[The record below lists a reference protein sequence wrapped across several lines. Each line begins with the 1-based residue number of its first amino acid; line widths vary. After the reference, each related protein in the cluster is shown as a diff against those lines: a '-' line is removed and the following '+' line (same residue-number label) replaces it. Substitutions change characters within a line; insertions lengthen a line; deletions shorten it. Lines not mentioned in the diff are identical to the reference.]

1 MDKRTKSAKNF
12 FFLAV
17 NEAIAIA
24 FGLILPRMFIISYGS
39 EVNGLLNSLS
49 QFLVCLNL
57 FEAGIGGVTLQ
68 ALYKPVAEDDW
79 DAISGVMASSSRYYK
94 RAGLFYLTGLLALTG
109 IYPLVVDSSLPFGTV
124 AGAVFFSGAG
134 NVVLFYFQAKYQYL
148 LQADGKGYIFTN
160 LTAISTVLTSLSKI
174 VLIRRGANIVLILAA
189 AFVLQCLQIAYVL
202 WYVRSY
208 DKLRPDAP
216 PNNQALAQK
225 DSVLVHQISSL
236 VFRNTDV
243 MILTV
248 FCGLQTVSVYTV
260 YKMVSSHLES
270 LLRIPVSSVN
280 FVMGQTFQTDR
291 ALYVRRSDL
300 LESYY
305 SALLFSLFSV
315 ALFLY
320 LPFVRVYTA
329 GADISYADPWLAV
342 LFVLI
347 ALLNNSRGISDNT
360 GSYAG
365 HFRQTVP
372 FTIIESAI
380 NLTTSLIGVCFLGI
394 YGVLLGTVAALAY
407 RTNQTILY
415 ANHKVLN
422 RGAGRTYA
430 IYGVNIL
437 LFFLVQFLFRRLLG
451 GTALDSY
458 PRLIAAG
465 FASTLL
471 ALAVF
476 FGGQTLLFPHC
487 RQMVRDVLRH
497 RKA

>member
-1 MDKRTKSAKNF
+1 MDNRKKSAKNLL
-12 FFLAV
+12 FLAV
-17 NEAIAIA
+17 SEAITIA

-68 ALYKPVAEDDW
+68 ALYKPIAEDDW
-79 DAISGVMASSSRYYK
+79 DAVNGVMAASGRYYK
-94 RAGLFYLTGLLALTG
+94 RAGLFYLTGLLLLTVV
-109 IYPLVVDSSLPFGTV
+109 YPLAVDSTLPFWTV

-148 LQADGKGYIFTN
+148 MQADGKAYIFTN
-160 LTAISTVLTSLSKI
+160 LTTISTILTSLMKI
-174 VLIRRGANIVLILAA
+174 ILIRRGANIVLILAA

-202 WYVRSY
+202 RYVCSY
-208 DKLRPDAP
+208 TRLRLNVP

-236 VFRNTDV
+236 IFRNTDV
-243 MILTV
+243 MILTI
-248 FCGLQTVSVYTV
+248 FCGLPTVSVYTI
-260 YKMVSSHLES
+260 YKMVSSHLETI
-270 LLRIPVSSVN
+270 LRIPVHSVS

-291 ALYVRRSDL
+291 PLYIRRTDL
-300 LESYY
+300 LESYH

-329 GADISYADPWLAV
+329 GADIEYADPWLAV

-347 ALLNNSRGISDNT
+347 ALLNNSREISINT

-372 FTIIESAI
+372 FTIWESII
-380 NLTTSLIGVCFLGI
+380 NLTTSLIGVYFLGI
-394 YGVLLGTVAALAY
+394 YGVLLGTVAALVF
-407 RTNQTILY
+407 RTNQAILY
-415 ANHKVLN
+415 ANYVVLG
-422 RGAGRTYA
+422 RSAGRTYA
-430 IYGVNIL
+430 IHGANIA
-437 LFFLVQFLFRRLLG
+437 LFFLVQFLFWRLFG
-451 GTALDSY
+451 GMALNSY
-458 PRLIAAG
+458 PRLVAAG
-465 FASTLL
+465 FATTLL

-487 RQMVRDVLRH
+487 RQMVREVFQHL
-497 RKA
+497 KK

>member
-94 RAGLFYLTGLLALTG
+94 RAGLFYLAGLLALTG

-202 WYVRSY
+202 WYARSY

-225 DSVLVHQISSL
+225 DSVLVQ
-236 VFRNTDV
+236 
-243 MILTV
+243 
-248 FCGLQTVSVYTV
+248 
-260 YKMVSSHLES
+260 
-270 LLRIPVSSVN
+270 
-280 FVMGQTFQTDR
+280 
-291 ALYVRRSDL
+291 
-300 LESYY
+300 
-305 SALLFSLFSV
+305 
-315 ALFLY
+315 
-320 LPFVRVYTA
+320 
-329 GADISYADPWLAV
+329 
-342 LFVLI
+342 
-347 ALLNNSRGISDNT
+347 
-360 GSYAG
+360 
-365 HFRQTVP
+365 
-372 FTIIESAI
+372 
-380 NLTTSLIGVCFLGI
+380 
-394 YGVLLGTVAALAY
+394 
-407 RTNQTILY
+407 
-415 ANHKVLN
+415 
-422 RGAGRTYA
+422 
-430 IYGVNIL
+430 
-437 LFFLVQFLFRRLLG
+437 
-451 GTALDSY
+451 
-458 PRLIAAG
+458 
-465 FASTLL
+465 
-471 ALAVF
+471 
-476 FGGQTLLFPHC
+476 
-487 RQMVRDVLRH
+487 
-497 RKA
+497 

>member
-1 MDKRTKSAKNF
+1 MDNRKKSAKNF
-12 FFLAV
+12 LFLAV
-17 NEAIAIA
+17 NEGIAIA

-49 QFLVCLNL
+49 QFLICLNL

-79 DAISGVMASSSRYYK
+79 DAINGVMAASGQYYK
-94 RAGLFYLTGLLALTG
+94 RAGLLYLTGLLLLTAV
-109 IYPLVVDSSLPFGTV
+109 YPLVVDSSLSFWTV

-134 NVVLFYFQAKYQYL
+134 NVVLFYFQAKYRYL
-148 LQADGKGYIFTN
+148 LQADGKNYILTN
-160 LTAISTVLTSLSKI
+160 LTAVSTILTSLSKI
-174 VLIRRGANIVLILAA
+174 VLIQRGANIVFILAV
-189 AFVLQCLQIAYVL
+189 AFLLQCLQIAYVL

-208 DKLRPDAP
+208 TKLHLDVP
-216 PNNQALAQK
+216 PNQKALEQK

-243 MILTV
+243 MILTI
-248 FCGLQTVSVYTV
+248 FCGLPTVSVYTI

-270 LLRIPVSSVN
+270 ILAIPITSVN
-280 FVMGQTFQTDR
+280 FVMGQTFQMDR
-291 ALYVRRSDL
+291 SLYIRRVDL

-320 LPFVRVYTA
+320 LPFIRVYTA
-329 GADISYADPWLAV
+329 GADMEYADPWLAV

-347 ALLNNSRGISDNT
+347 ALLSKSREISINT

-372 FTIIESAI
+372 FTIRESAI
-380 NLTTSLIGVCFLGI
+380 NLTVSLIGVYFLGI

-415 ANHKVLN
+415 ANHVVLN
-422 RGAGRTYA
+422 RSARKTYA
-430 IYGVNIL
+430 IYGVNII
-437 LFFLVQFLFRRLLG
+437 LFFLVQFLFQQFLG
-451 GTALDSY
+451 GIVLNSY
-458 PRLIAAG
+458 LRLAAAG
-465 FASTLL
+465 FAATLL

-487 RQMVRDVLRH
+487 RQMVREACQRL
-497 RKA
+497 KQ